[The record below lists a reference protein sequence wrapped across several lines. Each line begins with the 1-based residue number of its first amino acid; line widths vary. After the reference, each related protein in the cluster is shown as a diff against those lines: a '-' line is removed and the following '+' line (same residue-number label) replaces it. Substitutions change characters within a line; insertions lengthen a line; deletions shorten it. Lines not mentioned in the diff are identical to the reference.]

1 MEGSRTKDVYDS
13 LNTFQYAINCIS
25 FKKICYRNSIKEK
38 KKMNHPGSVKQTNSR
53 RVKLVLL
60 SIKFQFENI
69 N

>member
-38 KKMNHPGSVKQTNSR
+38 KNESSR
-53 RVKLVLL
+53 LR
-60 SIKFQFENI
+60 
-69 N
+69 